1 MQAVTSHNITSLQIL
16 FLALYLPHPS
26 CITHEDPIQGTVLCR
41 KTSIFSGRETSI
53 LGEKVIRDLMHQN
66 LLNRASYFVIAGA

>member
-1 MQAVTSHNITSLQIL
+1 MQAVTSHHTTGLQIL

-26 CITHEDPIQGTVLCR
+26 CITHDNSVQGIVLCR
-41 KTSIFSGRETSI
+41 KKSIFSGRETSI

-66 LLNRASYFVIAGA
+66 LLSRASYVVIAGV